1 MFYLLWLC
9 FKLEALRFHSLN
21 ADFRFKVMNYIYS
34 MQREVIKEFEYL
46 KVSNLAV
53 ALCFD
58 KTLGF
63 F

>member
-1 MFYLLWLC
+1 M
-9 FKLEALRFHSLN
+9 EALRFHSLN

-34 MQREVIKEFEYL
+34 MQRQVIKEFEYL

-58 KTLGF
+58 KTLCVF
-63 F
+63 